1 MKPTLSTRL
10 VVRPLHCVDVAAR
23 QSRGV
28 AKAISIGLVK
38 AIVMAIVMST
48 YSYCVAYVLFVW

>member
-38 AIVMAIVMST
+38 AIVMAI
-48 YSYCVAYVLFVW
+48 